1 MGESPACSASTQAI
15 NELPPVTETPSAD
28 GPAQGAYPTR
38 VQHLRE
44 ESRSMAMT
52 VAGRRSPSGVAISAG
67 RRPISGTVI
76 PAALVSGSDGSSGK
90 CSDRTADEGAFPAI
104 SGACNGSPDSG
115 SNSGS
120 GSSAPTCRA
129 AAYEQSR

>member
-52 VAGRRSPSGVAISAG
+52 VAAGAAISAG